1 MFKHPKIRQAG
12 LIVFNM
18 TLVLILPN
26 LGRMVS

>member
-12 LIVFNM
+12 LIVFTM

-26 LGRMVS
+26 LGRLFS